1 MKKSI
6 SLVLAIIV
14 LLGITSVYTQKA
26 DAADIMPR
34 YNNADYATTGL
45 TISSSGLATIDL
57 DCGGGYSVVTR
68 ITAETKLERKWGIFW
83 LDVDGGEWTD
93 TTTNRMLS
101 KTHTLQLTKTGTY
114 RVTVKYTV
122 SGTGGAND
130 VIETTV
136 TDDYT

>member
-1 MKKSI
+1 MKKSV

-14 LLGITSVYTQKA
+14 FLGITSIYGQKV

-34 YNNADYATTGL
+34 YNNTNFATTGL

-57 DCGGGYSVVTR
+57 DCAGDYGVVTR

-136 TDDYT
+136 TDEYA

>member
-6 SLVLAIIV
+6 SLVLAIIA
-14 LLGITSVYTQKA
+14 LLGITSIYGQKA

-34 YNNADYATTGL
+34 YNNTNYATAGL
-45 TISSSGLATIDL
+45 GIDSNGLAIIDL
-57 DCGGGYSVVTR
+57 NCGGDYGVVTR

-136 TDDYT
+136 TDEYA

>member
-1 MKKSI
+1 MKKI
-6 SLVLAIIV
+6 LSLILAVVAVLGVTAFSANNV
-14 LLGITSVYTQKA
+14 M
-26 DAADIMPR
+26 AADIVPY
-34 YNNADYATTGL
+34 YNNASFATAGL
-45 TISSSGLATIDL
+45 TISNSGLATIDL
-57 DCGGGYSVVTR
+57 DCAGDYGVVTR

-93 TTTNRMLS
+93 TTTSSMLS
-101 KTHTLQLTKTGTY
+101 KTHTLQLSKTGTY

-136 TDDYT
+136 TDEYA

>member
-6 SLVLAIIV
+6 SLVLAIIA
-14 LLGITSVYTQKA
+14 LLGITSIYGQKA

-34 YNNADYATTGL
+34 YNNADFASTTFS
-45 TISSSGLATIDL
+45 INANGLATIDL
-57 DCGGGYSVVTR
+57 DCAGDYGVVTR
-68 ITAETKLERKWGIFW
+68 ITAETKLERKWGILW

-93 TTTNRMLS
+93 TTTSSMLS

-114 RVTVKYTV
+114 RVKVKYTV

-136 TDDYT
+136 TDEYA